1 MLGSEQIHLII
12 LVDVSL
18 VIFNKNWYTFISIY
32 ANGRI
37 EKMIKS
43 MTGFGRSEIV
53 KGSRKIS
60 VEIKSVNH
68 RYLETGIKM
77 PKKLNVFES
86 RMRELLKKYAAR
98 GKVDIFINYE
108 DASESQVNLK
118 FNQNIADEYMA
129 IFDNMSEKYNLKNDV
144 TVGSLARF
152 PEVVTMDEVQED
164 EEELWHFIE
173 EAMKTALEQFVNTR
187 ILEGENLKKDLLG
200 KLDHMEE
207 LVTFVEK
214 RSPEIMKEYR
224 SKLEGKVRELLG
236 DTTIDESRIAT
247 EVIIYAD
254 KICVDEETVRLRSH
268 IEHARKCLDEDG
280 GIGRKLDFIAQ
291 EMNREANTTLSKAN
305 DIEISNAAIDLKT
318 EIEKV
323 REQIQN
329 IE

>member
-1 MLGSEQIHLII
+1 
-12 LVDVSL
+12 
-18 VIFNKNWYTFISIY
+18 
-32 ANGRI
+32 
-37 EKMIKS
+37 MIKS

-53 KGSRKIS
+53 KGNRKIS

-68 RYLETGIKM
+68 RYLEAGIKM

-86 RMRELLKKYAAR
+86 RMRDLLKKYATR
-98 GKVDIFINYE
+98 GKIDIFINYE
-108 DASESQVNLK
+108 DDSESQVNLK

-129 IFDNMSEKYNLKNDV
+129 IFNNMSEKYNLKNDM
-144 TVGSLARF
+144 TVGGLARF
-152 PEVVTMDEVQED
+152 PEVITMDEVQED

-173 EAMKTALEQFVNTR
+173 EAMKAALEQFVNTR
-187 ILEGENLKKDLLG
+187 ILEGENLKKESFG

-207 LVTFVEK
+207 LVAFVEK

-224 SKLEGKVRELLG
+224 SKLESKVKELLG

-268 IEHARKCLDEDG
+268 IEHARKCLNEDG
-280 GIGRKLDFIAQ
+280 GIGRKMDFIAQ

>member
-1 MLGSEQIHLII
+1 
-12 LVDVSL
+12 
-18 VIFNKNWYTFISIY
+18 
-32 ANGRI
+32 
-37 EKMIKS
+37 MIKS

-53 KGSRKIS
+53 KGNRKIS

-68 RYLETGIKM
+68 RYLEAGIKM

-86 RMRELLKKYAAR
+86 RMRDLLKRYATR
-98 GKVDIFINYE
+98 GKIDIFINYE
-108 DASESQVNLK
+108 DDSESQVNLK

-129 IFDNMSEKYNLKNDV
+129 IFNNMSEKYNLKNDM
-144 TVGSLARF
+144 TVGGLARF
-152 PEVVTMDEVQED
+152 PEVITMDEVQED

-173 EAMKTALEQFVNTR
+173 EAMKAALEQFVNTR

-207 LVTFVEK
+207 LVAFVEK

-224 SKLEGKVRELLG
+224 SKLESKVKELLG

-268 IEHARKCLDEDG
+268 IEHARKCLNEEG
-280 GIGRKLDFIAQ
+280 GIGRKMDFIAQ

>member
-1 MLGSEQIHLII
+1 
-12 LVDVSL
+12 
-18 VIFNKNWYTFISIY
+18 
-32 ANGRI
+32 
-37 EKMIKS
+37 MIKS

-53 KGSRKIS
+53 KGNRKIS

-68 RYLETGIKM
+68 RYLEAGIKM

-86 RMRELLKKYAAR
+86 RMRDLLKKYATR
-98 GKVDIFINYE
+98 GKIDIFINYE
-108 DASESQVNLK
+108 DDSESQVNLK

-129 IFDNMSEKYNLKNDV
+129 IFNNMSEKYNLKNDM
-144 TVGSLARF
+144 TVGGLARF
-152 PEVVTMDEVQED
+152 PEVITMDEVQDD

-173 EAMKTALEQFVNTR
+173 EAMKAALEQFVNTR

-207 LVTFVEK
+207 LVAFVEK

-224 SKLEGKVRELLG
+224 SKLESKVKELLG

-268 IEHARKCLDEDG
+268 IEHARKCLNEDG
-280 GIGRKLDFIAQ
+280 GIGRKMDFIAQ

>member
-1 MLGSEQIHLII
+1 
-12 LVDVSL
+12 
-18 VIFNKNWYTFISIY
+18 
-32 ANGRI
+32 
-37 EKMIKS
+37 MIKS

-53 KGSRKIS
+53 KGNRKIS

-68 RYLETGIKM
+68 RYLEAGIKM

-86 RMRELLKKYAAR
+86 RMRDLLKKYATR
-98 GKVDIFINYE
+98 GKIDIFINYE
-108 DASESQVNLK
+108 DDSESQVNLK

-129 IFDNMSEKYNLKNDV
+129 IFNNMSEKYNLKNDM
-144 TVGSLARF
+144 TVGGLARF
-152 PEVVTMDEVQED
+152 PEVITMDEVQED

-173 EAMKTALEQFVNTR
+173 EAMKAALEQFFNTR

-207 LVTFVEK
+207 LVAFVEK

-224 SKLEGKVRELLG
+224 SKLESKVKELLG

-268 IEHARKCLDEDG
+268 IEHARKCLNEDG
-280 GIGRKLDFIAQ
+280 GIGRKMDFIAQ

>member
-1 MLGSEQIHLII
+1 
-12 LVDVSL
+12 
-18 VIFNKNWYTFISIY
+18 
-32 ANGRI
+32 
-37 EKMIKS
+37 MIKS

-53 KGSRKIS
+53 KGNRKIS

-68 RYLETGIKM
+68 RYLEAGIKM

-86 RMRELLKKYAAR
+86 RMRDLLKKYATR
-98 GKVDIFINYE
+98 GKIDIFINYE
-108 DASESQVNLK
+108 DDSESQVNLK

-129 IFDNMSEKYNLKNDV
+129 IFNNMSEKYNLKNDM
-144 TVGSLARF
+144 TVGGLARF
-152 PEVVTMDEVQED
+152 PEVITMDEVQED

-173 EAMKTALEQFVNTR
+173 EAMKAALEQFVNTR
-187 ILEGENLKKDLLG
+187 ILEGENLKKALLG
-200 KLDHMEE
+200 KLDNMEE
-207 LVTFVEK
+207 LVAFVEM
-214 RSPEIMKEYR
+214 RSHESMKEYR
-224 SKLEGKVRELLG
+224 SKLESKVKELLG

-268 IEHARKCLDEDG
+268 IEHARKCLNEDG
-280 GIGRKLDFIAQ
+280 GIGRKMDFIAQ

>member
-1 MLGSEQIHLII
+1 
-12 LVDVSL
+12 
-18 VIFNKNWYTFISIY
+18 
-32 ANGRI
+32 
-37 EKMIKS
+37 MIKS

-53 KGSRKIS
+53 KGNRKIS

-68 RYLETGIKM
+68 RYLEAGIKM

-86 RMRELLKKYAAR
+86 RMRDLLKKYATR
-98 GKVDIFINYE
+98 GKIDIFINYE
-108 DASESQVNLK
+108 DDSESQVNLK

-129 IFDNMSEKYNLKNDV
+129 IFNNMSDKYNLKNDI
-144 TVGSLARF
+144 TVGGLARF
-152 PEVVTMDEVQED
+152 PEVITMDEVQED

-173 EAMKTALEQFVNTR
+173 EAMRAALEQFVNTR

-207 LVTFVEK
+207 LVAFVEK

-268 IEHARKCLDEDG
+268 IEHARKCLNEDG
-280 GIGRKLDFIAQ
+280 GIGRKMDFIAQ

>member
-1 MLGSEQIHLII
+1 
-12 LVDVSL
+12 
-18 VIFNKNWYTFISIY
+18 
-32 ANGRI
+32 
-37 EKMIKS
+37 MIKS

-53 KGSRKIS
+53 KGNRKIS

-68 RYLETGIKM
+68 RYLEAGIKM

-86 RMRELLKKYAAR
+86 RMRDLLKKYATR
-98 GKVDIFINYE
+98 GKIDIFINYE
-108 DASESQVNLK
+108 DDSENQVNLK

-129 IFDNMSEKYNLKNDV
+129 IFNNMSEKYNLKNDM
-144 TVGSLARF
+144 TVGGLARF
-152 PEVVTMDEVQED
+152 PEVITMDEVQED

-173 EAMKTALEQFVNTR
+173 EAMKAALEQFVNTR

-207 LVTFVEK
+207 LVAFVEK

-224 SKLEGKVRELLG
+224 SKLESKVKELLG

-268 IEHARKCLDEDG
+268 IKHARKCLNEDG
-280 GIGRKLDFIAQ
+280 GIGRKMDFIAQ

>member
-1 MLGSEQIHLII
+1 
-12 LVDVSL
+12 
-18 VIFNKNWYTFISIY
+18 
-32 ANGRI
+32 
-37 EKMIKS
+37 MIKS

-53 KGSRKIS
+53 KGNRKIS

-68 RYLETGIKM
+68 RYLEAGIKM

-86 RMRELLKKYAAR
+86 RMRDLLKKYAAR
-98 GKVDIFINYE
+98 GKIDIFINYE
-108 DASESQVNLK
+108 DDSENQVNLK

-129 IFDNMSEKYNLKNDV
+129 IFNNMSEKYNLKNDM
-144 TVGSLARF
+144 TVGGLARF
-152 PEVVTMDEVQED
+152 PEVITMDEVQED

-173 EAMKTALEQFVNTR
+173 EAMKAALEQFVNTR

-207 LVTFVEK
+207 LVAFVEK

-224 SKLEGKVRELLG
+224 SKLESKVKELLG

-268 IEHARKCLDEDG
+268 IEHARKCLNEEG
-280 GIGRKLDFIAQ
+280 GIGRKMDFIAQ

>member
-1 MLGSEQIHLII
+1 
-12 LVDVSL
+12 
-18 VIFNKNWYTFISIY
+18 
-32 ANGRI
+32 
-37 EKMIKS
+37 MIKS

-53 KGSRKIS
+53 KGNRKIS

-68 RYLETGIKM
+68 RYLEAGIKM

-86 RMRELLKKYAAR
+86 RMRDLLKKYATR
-98 GKVDIFINYE
+98 GKIDIFINYE
-108 DASESQVNLK
+108 DDSESQVNLK

-129 IFDNMSEKYNLKNDV
+129 IFNNMSEKYNLKNDM
-144 TVGSLARF
+144 TVGGLARF
-152 PEVVTMDEVQED
+152 PEVITMDEVQED

-173 EAMKTALEQFVNTR
+173 EVMKAALEQFVNTR

-207 LVTFVEK
+207 LVAFVEK

-224 SKLEGKVRELLG
+224 SKLESKVKELLG

-268 IEHARKCLDEDG
+268 IEHARKCLNEDG
-280 GIGRKLDFIAQ
+280 GIGRKMDFIAQ

>member
-1 MLGSEQIHLII
+1 
-12 LVDVSL
+12 
-18 VIFNKNWYTFISIY
+18 
-32 ANGRI
+32 
-37 EKMIKS
+37 MIKS

-53 KGSRKIS
+53 KGNRKIS

-68 RYLETGIKM
+68 RYLEAGIKM

-86 RMRELLKKYAAR
+86 RMRDLLKKYATR
-98 GKVDIFINYE
+98 GKIDIFINYE
-108 DASESQVNLK
+108 DDSESQVNLK

-129 IFDNMSEKYNLKNDV
+129 IFNNMSEKYNLKNDMP
-144 TVGSLARF
+144 VGGLARF
-152 PEVVTMDEVQED
+152 PEVITMDEVQED

-173 EAMKTALEQFVNTR
+173 EAMKAALEQFVNTR

-207 LVTFVEK
+207 LVAFVEK

-224 SKLEGKVRELLG
+224 SKLESKVKELLG

-268 IEHARKCLDEDG
+268 IEHARKCLNEEG
-280 GIGRKLDFIAQ
+280 GIGRKMDFIAQ

>member
-1 MLGSEQIHLII
+1 
-12 LVDVSL
+12 
-18 VIFNKNWYTFISIY
+18 
-32 ANGRI
+32 
-37 EKMIKS
+37 MIKS

-53 KGSRKIS
+53 KGNRKIS

-68 RYLETGIKM
+68 RYLEAGIKM

-86 RMRELLKKYAAR
+86 RMRDLLKKYATR
-98 GKVDIFINYE
+98 GKIDIFINYE
-108 DASESQVNLK
+108 DDSENQVNLK

-129 IFDNMSEKYNLKNDV
+129 IFNNMSEKYNLKNDM
-144 TVGSLARF
+144 TVGGLARF
-152 PEVVTMDEVQED
+152 PEVITMDEVQED

-173 EAMKTALEQFVNTR
+173 EAMKAALEQFVNTR

-207 LVTFVEK
+207 FVAFVEK

-224 SKLEGKVRELLG
+224 SKLESKVKELLG

-268 IEHARKCLDEDG
+268 IEHARKCLNEDG
-280 GIGRKLDFIAQ
+280 GIGRKMDFIAQ

>member
-1 MLGSEQIHLII
+1 
-12 LVDVSL
+12 
-18 VIFNKNWYTFISIY
+18 
-32 ANGRI
+32 
-37 EKMIKS
+37 MIKS

-53 KGSRKIS
+53 KGNRKIS

-68 RYLETGIKM
+68 RYLEAGIKM

-86 RMRELLKKYAAR
+86 RMRDLLKKYATR
-98 GKVDIFINYE
+98 GKIDIFINYE
-108 DASESQVNLK
+108 DDSESQVNLK

-129 IFDNMSEKYNLKNDV
+129 IFNNMSEKYNLKNDM
-144 TVGSLARF
+144 TIGGLARF
-152 PEVVTMDEVQED
+152 PEVITMDEVQED

-173 EAMKTALEQFVNTR
+173 EAMKAALEQFVNTR

-207 LVTFVEK
+207 LVAFVEK

-224 SKLEGKVRELLG
+224 SKLESKVKELLG

-268 IEHARKCLDEDG
+268 IEHARKCLNEEG
-280 GIGRKLDFIAQ
+280 GIGRKMDFIAQ

>member
-1 MLGSEQIHLII
+1 
-12 LVDVSL
+12 
-18 VIFNKNWYTFISIY
+18 
-32 ANGRI
+32 
-37 EKMIKS
+37 MIKS

-53 KGSRKIS
+53 KGNRKIS

-68 RYLETGIKM
+68 RYLEAGIKM

-86 RMRELLKKYAAR
+86 RMRDLLKKYAAR
-98 GKVDIFINYE
+98 GKIDIFINYE
-108 DASESQVNLK
+108 DDSENQVNLK
-118 FNQNIADEYMA
+118 FNQNIADEYIT
-129 IFDNMSEKYNLKNDV
+129 IFNNMSEKYNLKNDM
-144 TVGSLARF
+144 TVGGLARF
-152 PEVVTMDEVQED
+152 PEVITMDEVQED
-164 EEELWHFIE
+164 EEELWLFIE
-173 EAMKTALEQFVNTR
+173 EAMKAALEQFVNTR

-207 LVTFVEK
+207 LVAFVEK

-224 SKLEGKVRELLG
+224 SKLESKVKELLG

-268 IEHARKCLDEDG
+268 IEHARKCLNEDG
-280 GIGRKLDFIAQ
+280 GIGRKMDFIAQ

>member
-1 MLGSEQIHLII
+1 
-12 LVDVSL
+12 
-18 VIFNKNWYTFISIY
+18 
-32 ANGRI
+32 
-37 EKMIKS
+37 MIKS

-53 KGSRKIS
+53 KGNRKIS

-68 RYLETGIKM
+68 RYLEAGIKM
-77 PKKLNVFES
+77 PKKLNLFES
-86 RMRELLKKYAAR
+86 RMRDLLKKYATR
-98 GKVDIFINYE
+98 GKIDIFINYE
-108 DASESQVNLK
+108 DDSENQVNLK
-118 FNQNIADEYMA
+118 FNQNIADEYMT
-129 IFDNMSEKYNLKNDV
+129 IFNNMSEKYNLKNDM
-144 TVGSLARF
+144 TVGGLARF
-152 PEVVTMDEVQED
+152 PEVITMDEVQED

-173 EAMKTALEQFVNTR
+173 EAMKVALEQFVNTR

-207 LVTFVEK
+207 LVAFVEK

-224 SKLEGKVRELLG
+224 SKLEGKVKELLG

-268 IEHARKCLDEDG
+268 IEHARKCLNEDG
-280 GIGRKLDFIAQ
+280 GIGRKMDFIAQ

>member
-1 MLGSEQIHLII
+1 
-12 LVDVSL
+12 
-18 VIFNKNWYTFISIY
+18 
-32 ANGRI
+32 
-37 EKMIKS
+37 MIKS

-53 KGSRKIS
+53 KGNRKIS

-68 RYLETGIKM
+68 RYLEAGIKM

-86 RMRELLKKYAAR
+86 RMRDLLKKYATR
-98 GKVDIFINYE
+98 GKIDIFINYE
-108 DASESQVNLK
+108 DDSESQVNLK

-129 IFDNMSEKYNLKNDV
+129 IFNNMSEKYNLKNDM
-144 TVGSLARF
+144 TVGGLARF
-152 PEVVTMDEVQED
+152 PEVITMDEVQED

-173 EAMKTALEQFVNTR
+173 EAMKAALEQFVNTR
-187 ILEGENLKKDLLG
+187 ILEGENLKKDLFG

-207 LVTFVEK
+207 LVAFVEK

-224 SKLEGKVRELLG
+224 SKLESKVKELLG

-268 IEHARKCLDEDG
+268 IEHARKCLNEEG
-280 GIGRKLDFIAQ
+280 GIGRKMDFIAQ

>member
-1 MLGSEQIHLII
+1 
-12 LVDVSL
+12 
-18 VIFNKNWYTFISIY
+18 
-32 ANGRI
+32 
-37 EKMIKS
+37 MIKS

-53 KGSRKIS
+53 KGNRKIS

-68 RYLETGIKM
+68 RYLEAGIKM
-77 PKKLNVFES
+77 PKRLNVFES
-86 RMRELLKKYAAR
+86 RMRDLLKKYATR
-98 GKVDIFINYE
+98 GKIDIFINYE
-108 DASESQVNLK
+108 DDSESQVNLK

-129 IFDNMSEKYNLKNDV
+129 IFNNMSEKYNLKNDM
-144 TVGSLARF
+144 TVGGLARF
-152 PEVVTMDEVQED
+152 PEVITMDEVQED

-173 EAMKTALEQFVNTR
+173 EAMKAALEQFVNTR

-207 LVTFVEK
+207 LVAFVQK
-214 RSPEIMKEYR
+214 RSPEVMKEYR
-224 SKLEGKVRELLG
+224 SKLESKVKELLG

-268 IEHARKCLDEDG
+268 IEHARKCLNEEG
-280 GIGRKLDFIAQ
+280 GIGRKMDFIAQ

>member
-1 MLGSEQIHLII
+1 
-12 LVDVSL
+12 
-18 VIFNKNWYTFISIY
+18 
-32 ANGRI
+32 
-37 EKMIKS
+37 MIKS

-53 KGSRKIS
+53 KGNRKIS

-68 RYLETGIKM
+68 RYLEAGIKM

-86 RMRELLKKYAAR
+86 RMRDLLKKYATR
-98 GKVDIFINYE
+98 GKIDIFINYE
-108 DASESQVNLK
+108 DDSESQVNLK

-129 IFDNMSEKYNLKNDV
+129 IFNNMSEKYNLKNDM
-144 TVGSLARF
+144 TVGGLARF
-152 PEVVTMDEVQED
+152 PEVITMDEVQED

-173 EAMKTALEQFVNTR
+173 EAMKAALEQFVNTR

-207 LVTFVEK
+207 LVAFVEK

-224 SKLEGKVRELLG
+224 SKLESKVKELLG

-268 IEHARKCLDEDG
+268 IVHARKCLNEDG
-280 GIGRKLDFIAQ
+280 GIGRKMDFIAQ

>member
-1 MLGSEQIHLII
+1 
-12 LVDVSL
+12 
-18 VIFNKNWYTFISIY
+18 
-32 ANGRI
+32 
-37 EKMIKS
+37 MIKS

-53 KGSRKIS
+53 KGNRKIS

-68 RYLETGIKM
+68 RYLEAGIKM

-86 RMRELLKKYAAR
+86 RMRDLLKKYAAR
-98 GKVDIFINYE
+98 GKIDIFINYE
-108 DASESQVNLK
+108 DDSENQVNLK

-129 IFDNMSEKYNLKNDV
+129 IFNNMSEKYNLKNDM
-144 TVGSLARF
+144 TVGGLARF
-152 PEVVTMDEVQED
+152 PEVITMDEVQED

-173 EAMKTALEQFVNTR
+173 EAMKAALEQFVNTR

-224 SKLEGKVRELLG
+224 SKLEGKVKELLG

-268 IEHARKCLDEDG
+268 IEHARKCLNEDG
-280 GIGRKLDFIAQ
+280 GIGRKMDFIAQ

>member
-1 MLGSEQIHLII
+1 
-12 LVDVSL
+12 
-18 VIFNKNWYTFISIY
+18 
-32 ANGRI
+32 
-37 EKMIKS
+37 MIKS

-53 KGSRKIS
+53 KGNRKIS

-68 RYLETGIKM
+68 RYLEAGIKM

-86 RMRELLKKYAAR
+86 RMRDLLKKYATR
-98 GKVDIFINYE
+98 GKIDIFINYE
-108 DASESQVNLK
+108 DDSESQVNLK

-129 IFDNMSEKYNLKNDV
+129 IFNNMSEKYNLKNDM
-144 TVGSLARF
+144 TVGGLARF
-152 PEVVTMDEVQED
+152 PEVITMDEVQED

-173 EAMKTALEQFVNTR
+173 EAMKAALEQFVNTR

-207 LVTFVEK
+207 LVAFVEK

-224 SKLEGKVRELLG
+224 SKLESKVKELFG

-268 IEHARKCLDEDG
+268 IEHARKCLNEDG
-280 GIGRKLDFIAQ
+280 GIGRKMDFIAQ

>member
-1 MLGSEQIHLII
+1 
-12 LVDVSL
+12 
-18 VIFNKNWYTFISIY
+18 
-32 ANGRI
+32 
-37 EKMIKS
+37 MIKS

-53 KGSRKIS
+53 KGNRKIS

-68 RYLETGIKM
+68 RYLEAGIKM

-86 RMRELLKKYAAR
+86 RMRDLLKKYATR
-98 GKVDIFINYE
+98 GKIDIFINYE
-108 DASESQVNLK
+108 DDSESQVNLK
-118 FNQNIADEYMA
+118 FNQNIAYEYMA
-129 IFDNMSEKYNLKNDV
+129 IFNNMSEKYNLKNDM
-144 TVGSLARF
+144 TVGGLARF
-152 PEVVTMDEVQED
+152 PEVITMDEVQED

-173 EAMKTALEQFVNTR
+173 EAMKVALEQFVNTR

-207 LVTFVEK
+207 LVAFVEK

-224 SKLEGKVRELLG
+224 SKLESKVKELLG

-268 IEHARKCLDEDG
+268 IEHARKCLNEDG
-280 GIGRKLDFIAQ
+280 GIGRKMDFIAQ

>member
-1 MLGSEQIHLII
+1 
-12 LVDVSL
+12 
-18 VIFNKNWYTFISIY
+18 
-32 ANGRI
+32 
-37 EKMIKS
+37 MIKS

-53 KGSRKIS
+53 KGNRKIS

-68 RYLETGIKM
+68 RYLEAGIKM

-86 RMRELLKKYAAR
+86 RMRDLLKKYATR
-98 GKVDIFINYE
+98 GKIDIFINYE
-108 DASESQVNLK
+108 DDSENQVNLK

-129 IFDNMSEKYNLKNDV
+129 IFNNMSEKYNLKNDM
-144 TVGSLARF
+144 TVGGLARF
-152 PEVVTMDEVQED
+152 PEVITMDEVQED

-173 EAMKTALEQFVNTR
+173 EAMKAALEQFVNTR

-207 LVTFVEK
+207 LVAFVEK

-224 SKLEGKVRELLG
+224 SKLESKVKELLG

-268 IEHARKCLDEDG
+268 IEHAIKCLNEEG
-280 GIGRKLDFIAQ
+280 GIGRKMDFIAQ

>member
-1 MLGSEQIHLII
+1 
-12 LVDVSL
+12 
-18 VIFNKNWYTFISIY
+18 
-32 ANGRI
+32 
-37 EKMIKS
+37 MIKS

-53 KGSRKIS
+53 KGNRKIS

-68 RYLETGIKM
+68 RYLEAGIKM

-86 RMRELLKKYAAR
+86 RMRDLLKKYATR
-98 GKVDIFINYE
+98 GKIDIFINYE
-108 DASESQVNLK
+108 DDSESQVNLK

-129 IFDNMSEKYNLKNDV
+129 IFNNMSEKYNLKNDM
-144 TVGSLARF
+144 TVGGLARF
-152 PEVVTMDEVQED
+152 PEVITMDEVQED

-173 EAMKTALEQFVNTR
+173 EAMKAALEQFVNTR

-207 LVTFVEK
+207 LVAFVEK

-224 SKLEGKVRELLG
+224 SKLESKVKELLG

-247 EVIIYAD
+247 DVIIYAD

-268 IEHARKCLDEDG
+268 IEHARKCLNEEG
-280 GIGRKLDFIAQ
+280 GIGRKMDFIAQ

>member
-1 MLGSEQIHLII
+1 
-12 LVDVSL
+12 
-18 VIFNKNWYTFISIY
+18 
-32 ANGRI
+32 
-37 EKMIKS
+37 MIKS

-53 KGSRKIS
+53 KGNRKIS

-68 RYLETGIKM
+68 RYLEAGIKM

-86 RMRELLKKYAAR
+86 RMRDLLKKYATR
-98 GKVDIFINYE
+98 GKIDIFINYE
-108 DASESQVNLK
+108 DDSESQVNLK

-129 IFDNMSEKYNLKNDV
+129 IFNNMSEKYNLKNDM
-144 TVGSLARF
+144 TVGGLARF
-152 PEVVTMDEVQED
+152 PEVITMDEVQED

-173 EAMKTALEQFVNTR
+173 EAMKAALEQFVNTR

-207 LVTFVEK
+207 LVAFVEK

-224 SKLEGKVRELLG
+224 SKLESKVKELLG

-254 KICVDEETVRLRSH
+254 KICVDEEIVRLRSH
-268 IEHARKCLDEDG
+268 IEHARKCLNEDG
-280 GIGRKLDFIAQ
+280 GIGRKMDFIAQ

>member
-1 MLGSEQIHLII
+1 
-12 LVDVSL
+12 
-18 VIFNKNWYTFISIY
+18 
-32 ANGRI
+32 
-37 EKMIKS
+37 MIKS

-53 KGSRKIS
+53 KGNRKIS

-68 RYLETGIKM
+68 RYLEAGIKM

-86 RMRELLKKYAAR
+86 RMRDLLKKYATR
-98 GKVDIFINYE
+98 GKIDIFINYE
-108 DASESQVNLK
+108 DDSESQVNLK

-129 IFDNMSEKYNLKNDV
+129 IFNNMSEKYNLKNDM
-144 TVGSLARF
+144 TVGGLARF
-152 PEVVTMDEVQED
+152 PEVITMDEVQED

-173 EAMKTALEQFVNTR
+173 EAMKAALEQFVNTR

-207 LVTFVEK
+207 LVAFVEK

-224 SKLEGKVRELLG
+224 SKLESKVKELLG

-268 IEHARKCLDEDG
+268 IEHARKCLNEDG
-280 GIGRKLDFIAQ
+280 GIGRKMDFIAQ

-305 DIEISNAAIDLKT
+305 DIEVKEIAIDLKT

>member
-1 MLGSEQIHLII
+1 
-12 LVDVSL
+12 
-18 VIFNKNWYTFISIY
+18 
-32 ANGRI
+32 
-37 EKMIKS
+37 MIKS

-53 KGSRKIS
+53 KGNRKIS

-68 RYLETGIKM
+68 RYLEAGIKM

-86 RMRELLKKYAAR
+86 RMRDLLKNYATR
-98 GKVDIFINYE
+98 GKIDIFINYE
-108 DASESQVNLK
+108 DDSESQVNLK

-129 IFDNMSEKYNLKNDV
+129 IFNNMSEKYNLKNDM
-144 TVGSLARF
+144 TVGGLARF
-152 PEVVTMDEVQED
+152 PEVITMDEVQED

-173 EAMKTALEQFVNTR
+173 EAMKAALEQFVNTR

-207 LVTFVEK
+207 LVAFVEK

-224 SKLEGKVRELLG
+224 SKLESKVKELLG

-268 IEHARKCLDEDG
+268 IEHARKCLNEDG
-280 GIGRKLDFIAQ
+280 GIGRKMDFIAQ

>member
-1 MLGSEQIHLII
+1 
-12 LVDVSL
+12 
-18 VIFNKNWYTFISIY
+18 
-32 ANGRI
+32 
-37 EKMIKS
+37 MIKS

-53 KGSRKIS
+53 KGNRKIS

-68 RYLETGIKM
+68 RYLEAGIKM

-86 RMRELLKKYAAR
+86 RMRDLLKKYAAR
-98 GKVDIFINYE
+98 GKIDIFINYE
-108 DASESQVNLK
+108 DDSENQVNLK
-118 FNQNIADEYMA
+118 FNQNIADEYMT
-129 IFDNMSEKYNLKNDV
+129 IFNNMSEKYNLKNDM
-144 TVGSLARF
+144 TVGGLARF
-152 PEVVTMDEVQED
+152 PEVITMDEVQED

-173 EAMKTALEQFVNTR
+173 EAMKAALEQFVNTR
-187 ILEGENLKKDLLG
+187 ILEGENLKKDLLE

-207 LVTFVEK
+207 LVAFVEK

-224 SKLEGKVRELLG
+224 SKLESKVKELLG

-268 IEHARKCLDEDG
+268 IEHARKCLNEEG
-280 GIGRKLDFIAQ
+280 GIGRKMDFIAQ

>member
-1 MLGSEQIHLII
+1 
-12 LVDVSL
+12 
-18 VIFNKNWYTFISIY
+18 
-32 ANGRI
+32 
-37 EKMIKS
+37 MIKS

-53 KGSRKIS
+53 KGNRKIS

-68 RYLETGIKM
+68 RYLEAGIKM

-86 RMRELLKKYAAR
+86 RMRDLLKKYATR
-98 GKVDIFINYE
+98 GKIDIFINYE
-108 DASESQVNLK
+108 DDSESQVNLK

-129 IFDNMSEKYNLKNDV
+129 IFNNMSEKYNLKNDM
-144 TVGSLARF
+144 TVGGLARF
-152 PEVVTMDEVQED
+152 PEVITMDEVQED

-173 EAMKTALEQFVNTR
+173 EAMKAALEQFVNTR
-187 ILEGENLKKDLLG
+187 ILEGENLKKDILG

-207 LVTFVEK
+207 LVAFVEK

-224 SKLEGKVRELLG
+224 SKLESKVKELLG

-268 IEHARKCLDEDG
+268 IEHARKCLNEEG
-280 GIGRKLDFIAQ
+280 GIGRKMDFIAQ

>member
-1 MLGSEQIHLII
+1 MHYINILIA
-12 LVDVSL
+12 VSL
-18 VIFNKNWYTFISIY
+18 VIFHKNWYTFLSIICEWKDR
-32 ANGRI
+32 NN
-37 EKMIKS
+37 
-43 MTGFGRSEIV
+43 EIV
-53 KGSRKIS
+53 KGNRKIS

-68 RYLETGIKM
+68 RYLEAGIKM

-86 RMRELLKKYAAR
+86 RMRDLLKKYATR
-98 GKVDIFINYE
+98 GKIDIFINYE
-108 DASESQVNLK
+108 DDSESQVNLK

-129 IFDNMSEKYNLKNDV
+129 IFNNMSEKYNLKNDM
-144 TVGSLARF
+144 TVGGLARF
-152 PEVVTMDEVQED
+152 PEVITMDEVQED

-173 EAMKTALEQFVNTR
+173 EAMKAALEQFVNTR

-207 LVTFVEK
+207 LVAFVEK

-224 SKLEGKVRELLG
+224 SKLESKVKELLG

-268 IEHARKCLDEDG
+268 IEHARKCLNEDG
-280 GIGRKLDFIAQ
+280 GIGRKMDFIAQ

>member
-1 MLGSEQIHLII
+1 
-12 LVDVSL
+12 
-18 VIFNKNWYTFISIY
+18 
-32 ANGRI
+32 
-37 EKMIKS
+37 MIKS

-53 KGSRKIS
+53 KGNRKIS

-68 RYLETGIKM
+68 RYLEAGIKM

-86 RMRELLKKYAAR
+86 RMRDLLKKYATR
-98 GKVDIFINYE
+98 GKIDIFINYE
-108 DASESQVNLK
+108 DDSESQVNLK

-129 IFDNMSEKYNLKNDV
+129 IFNNMSEKYNLKNDM
-144 TVGSLARF
+144 TVGGLARF
-152 PEVVTMDEVQED
+152 PEVITMNEVQED

-173 EAMKTALEQFVNTR
+173 EAMKAALEQFVNTR

-207 LVTFVEK
+207 LVAFVEK

-224 SKLEGKVRELLG
+224 SKLESKVKELLG

-268 IEHARKCLDEDG
+268 IEHARKCLNEEG
-280 GIGRKLDFIAQ
+280 GIGRKMDFIAQ

>member
-1 MLGSEQIHLII
+1 MIENDAGRVCRTGIKRGAVHR
-12 LVDVSL
+12 
-18 VIFNKNWYTFISIY
+18 
-32 ANGRI
+32 NG
-37 EKMIKS
+37 ENMIKS

-53 KGSRKIS
+53 KGNRKIS

-68 RYLETGIKM
+68 RYLEAGIKM

-86 RMRELLKKYAAR
+86 RMRDLLKKYATR
-98 GKVDIFINYE
+98 GKIDIFINYE
-108 DASESQVNLK
+108 DDSESQVNLK

-129 IFDNMSEKYNLKNDV
+129 IFNNMSEKYNLKNDM
-144 TVGSLARF
+144 TVGGLARF
-152 PEVVTMDEVQED
+152 PEVITMDEVQED

-173 EAMKTALEQFVNTR
+173 EAMKAALEQFVNTR

-207 LVTFVEK
+207 LVAFVEK

-224 SKLEGKVRELLG
+224 SKLESKVKELLG

-268 IEHARKCLDEDG
+268 IEHARKCLNEDG
-280 GIGRKLDFIAQ
+280 GIGRKMDFIAQ

>member
-1 MLGSEQIHLII
+1 
-12 LVDVSL
+12 
-18 VIFNKNWYTFISIY
+18 
-32 ANGRI
+32 
-37 EKMIKS
+37 MIKS

-53 KGSRKIS
+53 KGNRKIS

-68 RYLETGIKM
+68 RYLEAGIKM

-86 RMRELLKKYAAR
+86 RMRDLLKKYATR
-98 GKVDIFINYE
+98 GKIDIFINYE
-108 DASESQVNLK
+108 DDSESQVNLK

-129 IFDNMSEKYNLKNDV
+129 IFNNMSEKYNLKNDM
-144 TVGSLARF
+144 TVGGLARF
-152 PEVVTMDEVQED
+152 PEVITMDEVQED

-173 EAMKTALEQFVNTR
+173 KAMKAALEQFVKTR

-207 LVTFVEK
+207 LVAFVEK

-224 SKLEGKVRELLG
+224 SKLESKVKELLG

-268 IEHARKCLDEDG
+268 IEHARKCLNEDG
-280 GIGRKLDFIAQ
+280 GIGRKMDFIAQ

>member
-1 MLGSEQIHLII
+1 
-12 LVDVSL
+12 
-18 VIFNKNWYTFISIY
+18 
-32 ANGRI
+32 
-37 EKMIKS
+37 MIKS

-53 KGSRKIS
+53 KGNRKIS

-68 RYLETGIKM
+68 RYLEAGIKM

-86 RMRELLKKYAAR
+86 RMRDLLKKYATR
-98 GKVDIFINYE
+98 GKIDIFINYE
-108 DASESQVNLK
+108 DDSESQVNLK

-129 IFDNMSEKYNLKNDV
+129 IFNNMSEKYNLKNDM
-144 TVGSLARF
+144 TVGDLARF
-152 PEVVTMDEVQED
+152 PEVITMDEVQED

-173 EAMKTALEQFVNTR
+173 EAMKAALEQFVNTR

-207 LVTFVEK
+207 LVAFVEK

-224 SKLEGKVRELLG
+224 SKLESKVKELLG

-268 IEHARKCLDEDG
+268 IEHARKCLNEDG
-280 GIGRKLDFIAQ
+280 GIGRKMDFIAQ

>member
-1 MLGSEQIHLII
+1 
-12 LVDVSL
+12 
-18 VIFNKNWYTFISIY
+18 
-32 ANGRI
+32 
-37 EKMIKS
+37 MIKS

-53 KGSRKIS
+53 KGNRKIS

-68 RYLETGIKM
+68 RYLEAGIKM

-86 RMRELLKKYAAR
+86 RMRDLLKKYATR
-98 GKVDIFINYE
+98 GKIDIFINYE
-108 DASESQVNLK
+108 DDSESQVNLK

-129 IFDNMSEKYNLKNDV
+129 IFNNMSEKYNLKNDM
-144 TVGSLARF
+144 TVGGLARF
-152 PEVVTMDEVQED
+152 PEVITMDEVQED

-173 EAMKTALEQFVNTR
+173 EAMKAALEQFVNTR

-207 LVTFVEK
+207 LVAFVEK

-224 SKLEGKVRELLG
+224 SKLESKVKELLG

-268 IEHARKCLDEDG
+268 IEHARKCLNDDG
-280 GIGRKLDFIAQ
+280 GIGRKMDFIAQ

>member
-1 MLGSEQIHLII
+1 
-12 LVDVSL
+12 
-18 VIFNKNWYTFISIY
+18 
-32 ANGRI
+32 
-37 EKMIKS
+37 MIKS

-53 KGSRKIS
+53 KGNRKIS

-68 RYLETGIKM
+68 RYLEAGIKM

-86 RMRELLKKYAAR
+86 RMRDLLKKYATR
-98 GKVDIFINYE
+98 GKIDIFINYE
-108 DASESQVNLK
+108 DDSESQVNLK

-129 IFDNMSEKYNLKNDV
+129 IFNNMSEKYNLKNDM
-144 TVGSLARF
+144 TVGGLARF
-152 PEVVTMDEVQED
+152 PEVITMDEVQED

-173 EAMKTALEQFVNTR
+173 EAMKAALEQFVNTR

-207 LVTFVEK
+207 LVAFVEK

-224 SKLEGKVRELLG
+224 SKLESKVKELLG

-268 IEHARKCLDEDG
+268 IEHARKCLNEDG
-280 GIGRKLDFIAQ
+280 GIGRKMDFIAQ

-305 DIEISNAAIDLKT
+305 DIEISNATIDLKT

>member
-1 MLGSEQIHLII
+1 
-12 LVDVSL
+12 
-18 VIFNKNWYTFISIY
+18 
-32 ANGRI
+32 
-37 EKMIKS
+37 MIKS

-53 KGSRKIS
+53 KGNRKIS

-68 RYLETGIKM
+68 RYLEAGIKM

-86 RMRELLKKYAAR
+86 RMRDLLKKYATR
-98 GKVDIFINYE
+98 GKIDIFINYE
-108 DASESQVNLK
+108 DDSESQVNLK
-118 FNQNIADEYMA
+118 FNQNIADEYVA
-129 IFDNMSEKYNLKNDV
+129 IFNNMSEKYNLKNDM
-144 TVGSLARF
+144 TVGGLARF
-152 PEVVTMDEVQED
+152 PEVITMDEVQED

-173 EAMKTALEQFVNTR
+173 EAMKAALEQFVNTR

-207 LVTFVEK
+207 LVAFVEK

-224 SKLEGKVRELLG
+224 SKLESKVKELLG

-268 IEHARKCLDEDG
+268 IEHARKCLNEDG
-280 GIGRKLDFIAQ
+280 GIGRKMDFIAQ